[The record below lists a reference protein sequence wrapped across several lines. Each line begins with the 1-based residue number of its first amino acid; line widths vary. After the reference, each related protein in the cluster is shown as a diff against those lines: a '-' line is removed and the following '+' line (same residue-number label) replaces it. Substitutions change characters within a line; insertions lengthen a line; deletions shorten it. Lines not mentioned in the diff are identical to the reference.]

1 MSRYALLIPCLLLT
15 LALGAGPDSEK
26 RECELCQEAAKK
38 KREACYAE
46 VDKQRERDRF
56 TQRERDRFNQ
66 RAQNRVKTDL
76 SIPML
81 KVECGFQFTKDQR
94 ACSAKPGCGRS

>member
-15 LALGAGPDSEK
+15 LAFGPGPDLEK
-26 RECELCQEAAKK
+26 RECEQCKEAAKK

-56 TQRERDRFNQ
+56 NQ
-66 RAQNRVKTDL
+66 RAQDRVKTDP
-76 SIPML
+76 SVQML
-81 KVECGFQFTKDQR
+81 KVECGVQFTKDQR
-94 ACSAKPGCGRS
+94 ACTAKPGCSR